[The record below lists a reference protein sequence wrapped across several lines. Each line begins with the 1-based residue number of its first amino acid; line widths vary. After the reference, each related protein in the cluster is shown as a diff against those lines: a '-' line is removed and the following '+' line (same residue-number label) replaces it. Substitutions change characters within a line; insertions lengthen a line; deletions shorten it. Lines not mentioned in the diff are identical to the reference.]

1 MIIKTIKFNK
11 IILALFILVVATS
24 LYVFLSKQTKN
35 RKIPQRSSAPETK
48 IQNQKNNNPSI
59 NSDNLIFDSSIETIN
74 DKNKKYIN
82 SNLEFSFIFPTN
94 FYIKEDRYDKN
105 SFIIVT
111 PFAPNDPMRT
121 TEANITNS
129 LNVTITEGDNLDML
143 IEDYKNK
150 SKEKNLYPNFSLENM
165 IIAGET
171 ATRIKYN
178 DPFSGGIIF
187 VVLLNVK
194 GRILK
199 IFYFDDS
206 NYIDAYKNIIN
217 NITFLK

>member
-1 MIIKTIKFNK
+1 MIIKTIKFNE
-11 IILALFILVVATS
+11 ILLVLFILGIVAS
-24 LYVFLSKQTKN
+24 LYVFFSKQTKN
-35 RKIPQRSSAPETK
+35 SKILQHSSTTETK
-48 IQNQKNNNPSI
+48 IQNQENNNPSS

-82 SNLEFSFIFPTN
+82 SNLGFSFIFPTN
-94 FYIKEDRYDKN
+94 FYLKEDLYDKN
-105 SFIIVT
+105 NFIIVT

-121 TEANITNS
+121 TEANVTNS
-129 LNVTITEGDNLDML
+129 LNITITEGDNLDML

-150 SKEKNLYPNFSLENM
+150 SKEKNLYPNFSLEN
-165 IIAGET
+165 ITIARET

-187 VVLLNVK
+187 VVLLNAK
-194 GRILK
+194 GRVLK
-199 IFYFDDS
+199 ISYFDDS